1 MGTKV
6 IVNSV
11 TPNRVSINNQQ
22 RTAIRTVG
30 IAAAGVKNLSELQ
43 DVDASSPNTNETLV
57 YDETLNK
64 YVVKVLPV
72 VDGGA
77 F

>member
-6 IVNSV
+6 IVNS
-11 TPNRVSINNQQ
+11 TSPNRVSINNQQ
-22 RTAIRTVG
+22 RATIRTVG
-30 IAAAGVKNLSELQ
+30 IAAAGIKNLAELQ
-43 DVDASSPNTNETLV
+43 DVDASDPNNNETLV

>member
-11 TPNRVSINNQQ
+11 SPNRVSINNQQ
-22 RTAIRTVG
+22 RTTVRTIG
-30 IAAAGVKNLSELQ
+30 IPPNNIKKLAELQ
-43 DVDASSPNTNETLV
+43 DVDASNPNTNETLV